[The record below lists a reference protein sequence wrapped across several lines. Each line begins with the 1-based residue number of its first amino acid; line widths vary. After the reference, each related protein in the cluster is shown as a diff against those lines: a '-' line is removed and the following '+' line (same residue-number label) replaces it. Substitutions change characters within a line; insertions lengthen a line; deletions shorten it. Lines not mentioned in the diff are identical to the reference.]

1 MIETLTQ
8 SPPHLLELW
17 DEAMIPPEVITEDDT
32 PVDNWNSEKQQR
44 LLPQTLYQHKDELPF
59 SWPFLVAANVGIFS
73 DWHKP
78 PIVPDVFLSLGVDV
92 PQNWWRK
99 GERVYFVPRFGKPPE
114 LVIEIVS
121 NTVGQEDS
129 KKMLDYAQLG
139 VLYYVIYD
147 PDEALSPN
155 VLRAYQLQGHG
166 YRELKHTW
174 FAKLGLGLR
183 LWEGWFEGHHETW
196 LRWCDQKGQVFFT
209 GSEQADEERLRRQW
223 VEEQAELVEEQA
235 EEARTQA
242 RLAEAQADHE
252 RLQRQA
258 AETRAEQAETQAD
271 HERQQRQAAEAQTE
285 HERQQRQAAEAQ
297 TEYERLAKEK
307 LAAKLRELGI
317 DPTTL

>member
-1 MIETLTQ
+1 MTLVETVSETR
-8 SPPHLLELW
+8 PPGLEAW
-17 DEAMIPPEVITEDDT
+17 DEAMIPHQVMTEDDT
-32 PVDNWNSEKQQR
+32 PVDNWSSEKHQR
-44 LLPQTLYQHKDELPF
+44 LLTQTLYQHKDELSF
-59 SWPFLVAANVGIFS
+59 SWPFLVAANVGIFT

-78 PIVPDVFLSLGVDV
+78 PIVPDVFLSLGVD
-92 PQNWWRK
+92 
-99 GERVYFVPRFGKPPE
+99 VPRFGKPPE

-209 GSEQADEERLRRQW
+209 GSEQAEEELLRRQW
-223 VEEQAELVEEQA
+223 VEEQAELSEEQA
-235 EEARTQA
+235 EEARMQA
-242 RLAEAQADHE
+242 KLAEAQVEQE
-252 RLQRQA
+252 RA
-258 AETRAEQAETQAD
+258 TASSGGNTGKA
-271 HERQQRQAAEAQTE
+271 
-285 HERQQRQAAEAQ
+285 
-297 TEYERLAKEK
+297 
-307 LAAKLRELGI
+307 G
-317 DPTTL
+317 